1 MSASV
6 PDALRAEPSRP
17 PDAIDLTG
25 VAPYDVSDEERHAI
39 AAAIDSDELTQL
51 ALSLGNIPSRSGCE
65 AEAAAFVFDWLQREG
80 FNPRSVGA
88 TPQRPNVIGEY
99 GGRGRGLNLL
109 FTAHLDTESPSC
121 EHALDSLRY
130 RRETLA
136 QREWRECWAEGNVL
150 HGYPILND
158 RGPMSCFLIA
168 AKALRKADIDLS
180 GKLYLTACPGEIGP
194 EPIEDRSGIDHLGK
208 DIGAHYLFHHGGVV
222 PDFAIAA
229 EGTDFGL
236 TWQGCGYAAFRIR
249 ILGQGVFT
257 PLLEHPASAAEHPNP
272 IYRLGAVI
280 DALHG
285 WSIAYE
291 KKYRYESKG
300 GVSIPKVQID
310 AIRAGNPYALG
321 AGTDVCALY
330 IELGLTAK
338 QRAADVQRELIGLLS
353 TLDIEGYE
361 IEPLVVRHGFEADGE
376 AVAPLV
382 AAVGAATRAVMGTPL
397 RRANPVYS
405 SMWRDHNVFNMHR
418 IPAVTTGM
426 PRWQPTSHDLAH
438 SAQIYALTALAVCGR
453 G

>member
-1 MSASV
+1 M
-6 PDALRAEPSRP
+6 PS
-17 PDAIDLTG
+17 DVIDLVG
-25 VAPYDVSDEERHAI
+25 VAPYRVSDAERHAI
-39 AAAIDSDELTQL
+39 EAAIDPGELTEL
-51 ALSLGNIPSRSGCE
+51 ALSLGNIPSRSGSE

-88 TPQRPNVIGEY
+88 TPQRPNIIGQY
-99 GGRGRGLNLL
+99 GGRGAGLNLL
-109 FTAHLDTESPSC
+109 FTAHLDTESPSY
-121 EHALDSLRY
+121 EPALDSLRY

-136 QREWRECWAEGNVL
+136 KREWRECWREGDAL

-168 AKALRKADIDLS
+168 AKALRKANIDLC

-194 EPIEDRSGIDHLGK
+194 EPIEDRNGIDYLGK
-208 DIGAHYLFHHGGVV
+208 DIGAHYLFHHGGVA

-229 EGTDFGL
+229 EGTEFGL
-236 TWQGCGYAAFRIR
+236 TWQGCGYAVFRIK
-249 ILGQGVFT
+249 ILGEGVFT
-257 PLLEHPASAAEHPNP
+257 PLLEHPQDPARHPSP

-280 DALHG
+280 EALHRWG
-285 WSIAYE
+285 IIYE
-291 KKYRYESKG
+291 KNHRYESRG
-300 GVSIPKVQID
+300 GVSVPKVQID

-330 IELGLTAK
+330 VELALTAK
-338 QRAADVQRELIGLLS
+338 QRAAEVERELIQLLD
-353 TLDIEGYE
+353 TLDVDGYE
-361 IEPLVVRHGFEADGE
+361 IEPLVVRHGFEADAE

-382 AAVGAATRAVMGTPL
+382 AAVGAATHAVMGHPL
-397 RRANPVYS
+397 QRANPVYS

-426 PRWQPTSHDLAH
+426 PRWRPTSHDLAR